1 MWCFLSQ
8 KGGLSRMHVYDGEG
22 FRPVAGREDWYR
34 EAMCVFEG
42 EFSVEADKARL
53 VDVVLGLHARG
64 IRGDAGPPSLPPSPL
79 NRLSEYETTASSLN
93 EFTLASP
100 TATPHSTTAS
110 PRASDALVSPGSR
123 ASSRRSLQ
131 RVDSAVG
138 SEIEKNWWRRGAI
151 FPRKYFGTLADE
163 LEARIAAG
171 DIRWPEAGAS
181 FYSRPHFRVSSSGD
195 GAGPSVV
202 VTFSPE
208 EGNRALPS
216 RDAVMRA
223 DA

>member
-1 MWCFLSQ
+1 
-8 KGGLSRMHVYDGEG
+8 MHVYDGEG

-100 TATPHSTTAS
+100 TATPCSTTAS

-131 RVDSAVG
+131 RVDSAVRRLCG
-138 SEIEKNWWRRGAI
+138 YIFDESWRRRGCDVDI
-151 FPRKYFGTLADE
+151 PRRRRRRGCDV
-163 LEARIAAG
+163 
-171 DIRWPEAGAS
+171 DIPRRRRLRRGYAVATGRGRGVR
-181 FYSRPHFRVSSSGD
+181 SRRG
-195 GAGPSVV
+195 
-202 VTFSPE
+202 
-208 EGNRALPS
+208 
-216 RDAVMRA
+216 RDAHEA
-223 DA
+223 T